1 MNAVAKRGHTTYM
14 TSLERILGSVLF
26 TIYLVVLPF
35 VTAPLFRGL
44 ERLMGRSIP
53 DHVRNMIYYY
63 VLFSLTLVIFWN
75 FLGRT
80 TGYFLG
86 APWRTLGT
94 VCLGL
99 VAFYGIN
106 ELAHRVFSLI
116 IANQTNLND
125 VTISAQVA
133 DAPRSTLFII
143 IFLAPFVEEV
153 LFRGLVFGNLRDHS
167 RWAAYAVS
175 CLLFAFLHVW
185 QFAVVSRNISYFL
198 LMLQYLAPGLVLAWT
213 YERSGTLWGSIFLH
227 AAVNGLAIWV
237 G

>member
-1 MNAVAKRGHTTYM
+1 MIAVAKRGHTTYM
-14 TSLERILGSVLF
+14 TSLERILGSVFF

-35 VTAPLFRGL
+35 VTDPLFRGL

-53 DHVRNMIYYY
+53 DRVRNMIYYY
-63 VLFSLTLVIFWN
+63 VLFALALVIFWN

-80 TGYFLG
+80 TGYFLA
-86 APWRTLGT
+86 APWQTLGT

-99 VAFYGIN
+99 VAFYGLN
-106 ELAHRVFSLI
+106 ELAHRAFSLI
-116 IANQTNLND
+116 AANQTNLND

-133 DAPRSTLFII
+133 DAPRSTLLIV

-153 LFRGLVFGNLRDHS
+153 LFRGLVFGNIRDHS

-175 CLLFAFLHVW
+175 CVLFAFLHVW
-185 QFAVVSRNISYFL
+185 QFAVVSRDLGYFL

-213 YERSGTLWGSIFLH
+213 YERSGTLWGSILLH
-227 AAVNGLAIWV
+227 AAVNALAV
-237 G
+237 LV